1 MDIYQIWTK
10 YNKPWSK
17 FEIACFSVAL
27 IIIFICTSYCV
38 YKKKINKIQATAI
51 LLMVVF
57 LSIVFESTI
66 FTRTVTVRQYKL
78 QLFWSWREIILYHD
92 IELLKEDL
100 LNCILL
106 LPLGVLL
113 PVIAGHK
120 LSWYKAL
127 EIGILVSA
135 FIEVSQLVLM
145 RGLFEWDDMI
155 HNGLGCMAGCC
166 VTNFMIGKLSKINII
181 ANGKTR
187 SIKKRTTKNYKPR

>member
-1 MDIYQIWTK
+1 MDIYQILTT
-10 YNKPWSK
+10 YNKPWSQL
-17 FEIACFSVAL
+17 ETACFLRGL
-27 IIIFICTSYCV
+27 IIIFICMSYCV
-38 YKKKINKIQATAI
+38 YKKKINKIQAATI
-51 LLMVVF
+51 LLMMVF

-78 QLFWSWREIILYHD
+78 QLFWSWREIISYHNT
-92 IELLKEDL
+92 ELLKEVL
-100 LNCILL
+100 LNCI
-106 LPLGVLL
+106 VLL
-113 PVIAGHK
+113 PFGMLLPIVAGHK
-120 LSWYKAL
+120 LAWYKAL
-127 EIGILVSA
+127 IVGVLVSA

-166 VTNFMIGKLSKINII
+166 VTNFMIGKLGKINII

>member
-1 MDIYQIWTK
+1 MDIYQILTT
-10 YNKPWSK
+10 YNKPWSQL
-17 FEIACFSVAL
+17 ETACFLRGL
-27 IIIFICTSYCV
+27 IIIFICMSYCV
-38 YKKKINKIQATAI
+38 YKKKINKIQAATI
-51 LLMVVF
+51 LLMMVF

-78 QLFWSWREIILYHD
+78 QLFWLWREIISYHNT
-92 IELLKEDL
+92 ELLKEVL

-106 LPLGVLL
+106 LPFGMLL
-113 PVIAGHK
+113 PIVAGHK
-120 LSWYKAL
+120 LAWYKAL
-127 EIGILVSA
+127 IVGVLVSA

-166 VTNFMIGKLSKINII
+166 VTNFMIGKLGKINII